1 MSNISLPLT
10 SFNSTS
16 ELAGGP
22 AAAHLVTAPSQI
34 ISASTNDSPRD
45 GSFSSEILEKIKSV
59 QFIKLIESGAL
70 SSSPSSSGTSQ
81 NESFLEP
88 SVSALVGQSIKIDP
102 VVSLLTDGALNAS
115 ASFLFPSSSTTS
127 SSTFINPADII
138 EPEEHG
144 QWSVE
149 DAFVEG
155 SHLWSLLVAGYSLV
169 FAVGVIGNA
178 ILLAALCGS
187 GSRAR
192 ALPVRNHLMVNLAAA
207 DLLVTAVCV
216 PISACAAA
224 SHACW

>member
-1 MSNISLPLT
+1 MSSIFTPLT
-10 SFNSTS
+10 RVVNSST
-16 ELAGGP
+16 ELLSDRLSLAS
-22 AAAHLVTAPSQI
+22 ASNNLSSQI
-34 ISASTNDSPRD
+34 VER
-45 GSFSSEILEKIKSV
+45 IKSV
-59 QFIKLIESGAL
+59 QFINLIGPSTSSAPASSTTTETTTAALVRNQSLVVAGGA
-70 SSSPSSSGTSQ
+70 
-81 NESFLEP
+81 
-88 SVSALVGQSIKIDP
+88 SVSAYVGESIKIDP
-102 VVSLLTDGALNAS
+102 VVSLLTDGGGALNAS
-115 ASFLFPSSSTTS
+115 SFLFPPSSTS
-127 SSTFINPADII
+127 VNPDI
-138 EPEEHG
+138 ESETHG